1 MIDSFSR
8 LLESE
13 RNSKPNVDFVRFLKE
28 EELRIVKCIT
38 QPASV
43 RFVVSTSCWLCAAS
57 WESCGSDGARF
68 RKDFLYRFVW
78 TFHIFLSWVKRTSK
92 SQANHCVSPGLCSN
106 FVFAIR
112 TRAVGKKNDW
122 NIFIYI
128 FFFKRMKKKKTTII
142 TKNRTLLALQKK
154 SQTW

>member
-13 RNSKPNVDFVRFLKE
+13 RNSKPNVDFFRFLKE

-43 RFVVSTSCWLCAAS
+43 RFAVSTSCWLCAAS

-112 TRAVGKKNDW
+112 TRAVGKKM
-122 NIFIYI
+122 IIETFLSTY
-128 FFFKRMKKKKTTII
+128 FLFFKRMKKKKTTSI
-142 TKNRTLLALQKK
+142 TKNRTLLAL
-154 SQTW
+154 

>member
-43 RFVVSTSCWLCAAS
+43 RFAVSTSCWLCAAS

-112 TRAVGKKNDW
+112 THCREKNDYW

-128 FFFKRMKKKKTTII
+128 FSFFLNAWKKRK
-142 TKNRTLLALQKK
+142 LLVLPKIEHY
-154 SQTW
+154 

>member
-57 WESCGSDGARF
+57 WENCVSDGARF

-112 TRAVGKKNDW
+112 TRAVGKKM
-122 NIFIYI
+122 IIETFLSTYFL
-128 FFFKRMKKKKTTII
+128 FFLNAWKKRK
-142 TKNRTLLALQKK
+142 LLVLPKIEHC
-154 SQTW
+154 

>member
-43 RFVVSTSCWLCAAS
+43 RFAVSTSCWLCAAS

-92 SQANHCVSPGLCSN
+92 SKANHCVSPGLCSN

-112 TRAVGKKNDW
+112 TRAVGKKKW
-122 NIFIYI
+122 LKHFYLHI
-128 FFFKRMKKKKTTII
+128 FFKRMKKKKTTSI

>member
-78 TFHIFLSWVKRTSK
+78 MFHIFLSWVNCTSK

-112 TRAVGKKNDW
+112 TRAVGKKM
-122 NIFIYI
+122 IIETFLSTYFL
-128 FFFKRMKKKKTTII
+128 FFLNAWKKE
-142 TKNRTLLALQKK
+142 NY
-154 SQTW
+154 